1 MRQRRAQS
9 THIGIVLILVSTL
22 AFTIMSAMIRSL
34 GDRIPL
40 GEVAFARSV
49 FAIVPLMLMLQW
61 QGELRDAFVLK
72 KPMRHLT
79 RAIAGIGSMFCNF
92 ASLARLPLA
101 DMTAIGFITPL
112 FNVALAAIFLGE
124 KVRMFR
130 WAAVAVGFVGVLIM
144 LAPHLIGAERGSSAA
159 VGALLAFVGAFLV
172 SASMTQVR
180 ELAATE
186 TTASLVLSFTVLC
199 TITAL
204 ATIFWGWVAPTAWDS
219 MILVLIG
226 IFGGIGQITVTESYR
241 HAGAGTVAPFAYTSM
256 IYSILIGYAF
266 FGEVPEFIVLLGA
279 AIVVIA
285 GLFVLYRERQ
295 LHIDRTR
302 EHEAETPQSPAV

>member
-1 MRQRRAQS
+1 MRQRRAKNI
-9 THIGIVLILVSTL
+9 HIGIALILASTL
-22 AFTIMSAMIRSL
+22 AFTIMSALIRSL

-40 GEVAFARSV
+40 GEIAFSRSL
-49 FAIVPLMLMLQW
+49 FALIPLLLMLQW
-61 QGELRDAFVLK
+61 QGELRDAFILK
-72 KPMRHLT
+72 KPIRHLT

-124 KVRMFR
+124 KVRRFR
-130 WAAVAVGFVGVLIM
+130 WAAVAVGFAGVVLM
-144 LAPHLIGAERGSSAA
+144 LWPHIGEGEKNSAA
-159 VGALLAFVGAFLV
+159 AFGALLALVGAFLV

-180 ELAATE
+180 ELSATE
-186 TTASLVLSFTVLC
+186 TTASLVFSFTVLC
-199 TITAL
+199 TLTGL
-204 ATIFWGWVAPTAWDS
+204 VTIFWGWTMPSLWDAVVLL
-219 MILVLIG
+219 LVG

-302 EHEAETPQSPAV
+302 EHEAETPQSPVV

>member
-1 MRQRRAQS
+1 MRQRRAKNI
-9 THIGIVLILVSTL
+9 HIGIALILASTL
-22 AFTIMSAMIRSL
+22 AFTIMSALIRSL

-40 GEVAFARSV
+40 GEIAFSRSL
-49 FAIVPLMLMLQW
+49 FALIPLLLMLQW
-61 QGELRDAFVLK
+61 QGELGDAFILK
-72 KPMRHLT
+72 KPIRHLT

-124 KVRMFR
+124 KVRRFR
-130 WAAVAVGFVGVLIM
+130 WAAVAVGFAGVTLM
-144 LAPHLIGAERGSSAA
+144 LWPHIGEGEQNSAA
-159 VGALLAFVGAFLV
+159 AFGALLALVGAFLV

-180 ELAATE
+180 ELSATE
-186 TTASLVLSFTVLC
+186 TTASLVFSFTVLC
-199 TITAL
+199 TLTGL
-204 ATIFWGWVAPTAWDS
+204 VTIFWGWTMPSVWDAAVLL
-219 MILVLIG
+219 LVG